1 MTTALNKTHQ
11 MDFANLAIKAKDL
24 DLSGDL
30 DVTDDVAIGGDLA
43 ITGAVTSSGGF
54 KQPVVN
60 VTDAASYT
68 VLAANSGKVHVI
80 PDLTAD
86 CTLTLPTPASGLY
99 YIFIYGGAAADA
111 QDWIIST
118 GSGTNYYVGGGVHF
132 DSDAG
137 AGADEAVPVF
147 SDGNSN
153 DFLTVLTPQ
162 GGTKI
167 ELWCDGTLWYVNA
180 VVVSATASALA
191 FSDT

>member
-1 MTTALNKTHQ
+1 MATDLKRSQ
-11 MDFANLAIKAKDL
+11 VMDFNDLAIEV
-24 DLSGDL
+24 SDL
-30 DVTDDVAIGGDLA
+30 DVTDDLSVAGDAA
-43 ITGAVTSSGGF
+43 ITGALTMTGALTVTAL
-54 KQPVVN
+54 KQGVVN
-60 VTDAASYT
+60 VTDAATYA
-68 VLAANSGKVHVI
+68 VLAADSGKIHVI

-86 CTLTLPTPASGLY
+86 CTLTLPTPAAGLNY
-99 YIFIYGGAAADA
+99 AFIYGGATADA

-118 GSGTNYYVGGGVHF
+118 GSGTNYYVGGGIHI

-137 AGADEAVPVF
+137 AGADEVVPVF

-180 VVVSATASALA
+180 IVVSASASALA

>member
-1 MTTALNKTHQ
+1 MATSLDISQQ
-11 MDFANLAIKAKDL
+11 MDFAGLALKVKDL
-24 DLSGDL
+24 DASGSI
-30 DVTDDVAIGGDLA
+30 DVTGA
-43 ITGAVTSSGGF
+43 ITASGGL

-60 VTDAASYT
+60 VTNAATYT
-68 VLAANSGKVHVI
+68 VLAADSGKVHVI

-86 CTLTLPTPASGLY
+86 CTLTLPTPASGLH
-99 YIFIYGGAAADA
+99 YIFIYGGATADA

-118 GSGTNYYVGGGVHF
+118 GSGTNYYVGGGIHI

-137 AGADEAVPVF
+137 AGADEVVPVF

-167 ELWCDGTLWYVNA
+167 ELWSDGTLWYVNA